1 VLEGR
6 PSVEDRGKS
15 TLQHEQAGYTNVEAG
30 VEKIGQY
37 FGTAILVGSIWCSR
51 DPELRG
57 SEYILNQMLGLALDF
72 ERNKMNHNT
81 LQCTEWGFFL

>member
-37 FGTAILVGSIWCSR
+37 LGTAILVGSIWCSR
-51 DPELRG
+51 DPEL
-57 SEYILNQMLGLALDF
+57 
-72 ERNKMNHNT
+72 
-81 LQCTEWGFFL
+81 